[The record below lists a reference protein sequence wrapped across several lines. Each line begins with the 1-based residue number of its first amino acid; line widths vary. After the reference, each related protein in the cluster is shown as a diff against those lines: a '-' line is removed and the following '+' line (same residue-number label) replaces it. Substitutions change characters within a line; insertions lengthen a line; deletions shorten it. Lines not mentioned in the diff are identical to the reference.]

1 MTDHGCIEGKIDAN
15 PYADGY
21 LRLQRNKTMSV
32 KSISKF
38 IAGISAVT
46 LLASGCATNPD
57 GSYEFKNTA
66 IGSLG
71 GAALGAG
78 VGALVGGKTHRGR
91 NAAIG
96 GLTGAV
102 VGGGVGNYMDRKAA
116 DLKRNLPEAEIVRDG
131 DKIYVALPSGI
142 LFDTG
147 RDTLKP
153 AAKESLA
160 KAAATLKTSETNIIV
175 QGHTDST
182 GSAAVNQPLSERRA
196 NNVRDFLASSGVPA
210 SLMSAIG
217 YGSSSPAV
225 PNDTEANRTLNRR
238 VQLEISPTD
247 KLRAQ
252 QSGNN

>member
-1 MTDHGCIEGKIDAN
+1 MRE
-15 PYADGY
+15 
-21 LRLQRNKTMSV
+21 KTMSMRC
-32 KSISKF
+32 IAKF
-38 IAGISAVT
+38 IAGSSAVA

-57 GSYEFKNTA
+57 GSYEIQRTA
-66 IGSLG
+66 FGALG

-102 VGGGVGNYMDRKAA
+102 VGGGIGNYMDRQAA
-116 DLKRNLPEAEIVRDG
+116 ALKKNIPEAEVVRDG
-131 DKIYVALPSGI
+131 DKVYVALPSGI

-147 RDTLKP
+147 RDMLKP
-153 AAKESLA
+153 AAKDSLH
-160 KAAATLKTSETNIIV
+160 KAAATLKASETNIII

-182 GSAAVNQPLSERRA
+182 GSASVNQPLSERRA
-196 NNVRDFLASSGVPA
+196 SHVRDFLAASGVPSSRMTA
-210 SLMSAIG
+210 VG

-225 PNDTEANRTLNRR
+225 TNDTDANRALNRR
-238 VQLEISPTD
+238 VQLEISPTE

-252 QSGNN
+252 ESGNN

>member
-1 MTDHGCIEGKIDAN
+1 MNMKCITTLITGS
-15 PYADGY
+15 
-21 LRLQRNKTMSV
+21 L
-32 KSISKF
+32 
-38 IAGISAVT
+38 AVA

-57 GSYEFKNTA
+57 GSYEFQRTA
-66 IGSLG
+66 FGSLG

-102 VGGGVGNYMDRKAA
+102 VGGGIGNYMDRQAA
-116 DLKRNLPEAEIVRDG
+116 ALKKNMPEAEIVRDG

-147 RDTLKP
+147 KDMLKP
-153 AAKESLA
+153 GSKDSLS
-160 KAAATLKTSETNIIV
+160 KAAATLKASETTIIV

-182 GSAAVNQPLSERRA
+182 GSTAVNQPLSERRA
-196 NNVRDFLASSGVPA
+196 GHVRDFLASNGVPG
-210 SLMSAIG
+210 SRMSAVG
-217 YGSSSPAV
+217 YGSSNPAV
-225 PNDTEANRTLNRR
+225 ANDSDANRALNRR

>member
-1 MTDHGCIEGKIDAN
+1 M
-15 PYADGY
+15 
-21 LRLQRNKTMSV
+21 RN
-32 KSISKF
+32 IAKF
-38 IAGISAVT
+38 IAGSSAVA

-57 GSYEFKNTA
+57 GSYEFKRTA
-66 IGSLG
+66 FGALG

-102 VGGGVGNYMDRKAA
+102 VGGGIGNYMDRQAA
-116 DLKRNLPEAEIVRDG
+116 ALKKNLPEAEIVRDG

-147 RDTLKP
+147 RDALKP
-153 AAKESLA
+153 GAKDSLS
-160 KAAATLKTSETNIIV
+160 KAAATLKASETNIIV

-196 NNVRDFLASSGVPA
+196 GHVRDFLAANGVPGSRMTA
-210 SLMSAIG
+210 VG
-217 YGSSSPAV
+217 YGSSNPVVA
-225 PNDTEANRTLNRR
+225 NDTDANRALNRR
-238 VQLEISPTD
+238 VQLEISPTE
-247 KLRAQ
+247 KLKAQ

>member
-1 MTDHGCIEGKIDAN
+1 M
-15 PYADGY
+15 
-21 LRLQRNKTMSV
+21 RN
-32 KSISKF
+32 IAKF
-38 IAGISAVT
+38 IAGSSAVA

-57 GSYEFKNTA
+57 GSYEFQRTA
-66 IGSLG
+66 FGALG

-102 VGGGVGNYMDRKAA
+102 VGGGVGNYMDRQAA
-116 DLKRNLPEAEIVRDG
+116 ALKKNLPEAEIVRDG

-147 RDTLKP
+147 RDALKP
-153 AAKESLA
+153 GAKDSLS
-160 KAAATLKTSETNIIV
+160 KAAATLKASETNIIV

-196 NNVRDFLASSGVPA
+196 GHVHDFLAANGVPGSRMTA
-210 SLMSAIG
+210 VG
-217 YGSSSPAV
+217 YGSSNPVVA
-225 PNDTEANRTLNRR
+225 NDTDANRALNRR
-238 VQLEISPTD
+238 VQLEISPTE
-247 KLRAQ
+247 KLKAQ